1 MKKLLITLL
10 GVSAMLW
17 GVHHFVTTRAA
28 SQPATGTDKL
38 QVVATNSILADLVQE
53 VGGSHVAVYSIVRR
67 GVDPHEYEPRPS
79 DVAADAEAD
88 LLFHNGLNLETG
100 GSGWFKKLV
109 TTTGQAFGK
118 TVFAA
123 SEGVTPKHLTTNKAE
138 VDPHAWLDLENGVQY
153 VRTIQRRLSDAD
165 PANAA
170 AYQQNADAYADKLM
184 ALHEAAVAKFARLPE
199 NRRVLVTSEGAFK
212 YFGAAYGVTPTYIWE
227 INTESQGTPAQLQA
241 VLGKLAASSGKHV
254 FVESSVSPKAMQKV
268 AKESGRTIYAKLF
281 TDSLAAAGTTGDTY
295 YTMMK
300 WNLDQ
305 IYAGLAG

>member
-1 MKKLLITLL
+1 MRKILLTLTA
-10 GVSAMLW
+10 VAAMLF
-17 GVHHFVTTRAA
+17 GVHHFITTRAA
-28 SQPATGTDKL
+28 TQQQATGAKL
-38 QVVATNSILADLVQE
+38 RVVATNSILADMVQE
-53 VGGSHVAVYSIVRR
+53 VGGSDVEVYSIVRR

-79 DVAADAEAD
+79 DVAAAAEAD

-109 TTTGQAFGK
+109 TTTGQAFGE

-123 SEGVTPKHLTTNKAE
+123 SEGVTPKHLTTNKNE
-138 VDPHAWLDLENGVQY
+138 VDPHAWLDLQNGIQY
-153 VRTIQRRLSDAD
+153 VRTIAKRLSAAD

-170 AYQQNADAYADKLM
+170 VFSQNADAYVAKLE
-184 ALHEAAVAKFARLPE
+184 ALHETAVAKYRKLPAD
-199 NRRVLVTSEGAFK
+199 RRVLVTSEGAFK

-241 VLGKLAASSGKHV
+241 VLGKLAASAGRHV

-300 WNLDQ
+300 WNLDR
-305 IYAGLAG
+305 IYAGLAA